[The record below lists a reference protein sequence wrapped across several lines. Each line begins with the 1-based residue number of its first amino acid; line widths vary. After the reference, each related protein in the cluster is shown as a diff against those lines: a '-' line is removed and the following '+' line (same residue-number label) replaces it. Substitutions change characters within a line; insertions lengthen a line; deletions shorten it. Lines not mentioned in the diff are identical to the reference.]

1 MEISEPVKHVPMQMK
16 EAQVAPGQLIT
27 HYAPYCDTYLVEIKE
42 NAEMPSF
49 VKDRIHQTV
58 LLDFNN
64 ILSSYKP
71 YCLKCLQLSES
82 YALFMVVNSIVVQL
96 LK

>member
-27 HYAPYCDTYLVEIKE
+27 HYAPYCDTFLVE
-42 NAEMPSF
+42 M
-49 VKDRIHQTV
+49 KDAIELPAILRERIHQTV

-64 ILSSYKP
+64 LLSAYKP
-71 YCLKCLQLSES
+71 YCLKCIHLSET
-82 YALFMVVNSIVVQL
+82 
-96 LK
+96 